1 MELMDAQIGQGF
13 RRSLSVIHTAKSQ
26 YDSYSASAG
35 AATMDALVSQIGV
48 CDVLLREIRTI
59 RAGLEKQRTISRSL
73 QHATFNTSI
82 DGEDFGRSST
92 NSADV
97 RRGTL
102 L

>member
-26 YDSYSASAG
+26 YDSYSAG

-48 CDVLLREIRTI
+48 CDVLLREIHTI
-59 RAGLEKQRTISRSL
+59 RAGLEKQRTISRTL
-73 QHATFNTSI
+73 QHATFNNSI

-92 NSADV
+92 NSADA
-97 RRGTL
+97 RRGTVL
-102 L
+102 